1 MNQIY
6 IIMQSENSY
15 SFELTDREI
24 ECLQRYLLD
33 GSVKWLGFSA
43 EQRTTA
49 NRPIKIQK
57 SQIEAIE
64 GM

>member
-24 ECLQRYLLD
+24 DSLQRYLLD
-33 GSVKWLGFSA
+33 DGVKWLGFSA

>member
-1 MNQIY
+1 MNNIY
-6 IIMQSENSY
+6 IIMQSENGY

-24 ECLQRYLLD
+24 ECLQRYLSD
-33 GSVKWLGFSA
+33 DSIKWLGFTA